1 MKKAVK
7 CDKIIGANIVKEGA
21 VDSLYCLWFG
31 NHKIYNMDQLR
42 KNFDFDNVE
51 MYYLGGSLS
60 RWLRQCGENETA
72 EKVENIN
79 PLGDISKQ
87 LAEIFSVKLPKG
99 RSNFPTATL
108 SVENSDKSQQNKTNS
123 FTCTEVCSA
132 IAKNIGL
139 STFNSK
145 IGSFKLITES
155 FYTET
160 GSFISNANSF
170 TLNSFYTL
178 SHSFSIFN
186 GSFETTSFQNILELS
201 SFGISGSSFTSSSF
215 YLHEYEYEYGRSFN
229 FFGFKQKSFDSENLS
244 DTIKSKKYGASLF
257 GNKNRNYRA
266 NITQLS
272 DEEKIKLNIM
282 YCPLNRFGY
291 GIDLI

>member
-21 VDSLYCLWFG
+21 VNSLYCLWFG

-42 KNFDFDNVE
+42 KNFDFDSAE

-60 RWLRQCGENETA
+60 VWLRQCGENEIA

-99 RSNFPTATL
+99 RSNFPTAPL
-108 SVENSDKSQQNKTNS
+108 SVENSDKSQQNKTSS

-132 IAKNIGL
+132 IPKNIGL

-170 TLNSFYTL
+170 TLN
-178 SHSFSIFN
+178 SFSIFN

-215 YLHEYEYEYGRSFN
+215 YLHEYEYGRSFN
-229 FFGFKQKSFDSENLS
+229 FCGFKQKSFDSENLS
-244 DTIKSKKYGASLF
+244 DIIENKKYGASLF
-257 GNKNRNYRA
+257 GKKNRNYRA

>member
-21 VDSLYCLWFG
+21 VNSLYCLWFG

-108 SVENSDKSQQNKTNS
+108 SVENSDKSQQNNTSS
-123 FTCTEVCSA
+123 FTCTKVCSA

-139 STFNSK
+139 SK
-145 IGSFKLITES
+145 IGSFELITES

-170 TLNSFYTL
+170 TLN
-178 SHSFSIFN
+178 SFSIFN

-215 YLHEYEYEYGRSFN
+215 YLHEYEYGRSFN
-229 FFGFKQKSFDSENLS
+229 FCGFKQKSFDSENLS
-244 DTIKSKKYGASLF
+244 DIIENKKYGASLF
-257 GNKNRNYRA
+257 GKKNRNYRA

>member
-21 VDSLYCLWFG
+21 VNSLYCLWFG

-170 TLNSFYTL
+170 TLNSF
-178 SHSFSIFN
+178 SIFN

-201 SFGISGSSFTSSSF
+201 SGSSFTSSSF
-215 YLHEYEYEYGRSFN
+215 YLHEYEYGRSFN
-229 FFGFKQKSFDSENLS
+229 FCSFKQKSFDSENLS
-244 DTIKSKKYGASLF
+244 DIIENKKYGTSLF
-257 GNKNRNYRA
+257 GKKNRNYRA

>member
-1 MKKAVK
+1 
-7 CDKIIGANIVKEGA
+7 
-21 VDSLYCLWFG
+21 
-31 NHKIYNMDQLR
+31 MDQLR

-170 TLNSFYTL
+170 TLNSF
-178 SHSFSIFN
+178 SIFN

-215 YLHEYEYEYGRSFN
+215 YLHEYEYGRSFN
-229 FFGFKQKSFDSENLS
+229 FCSFKQKSFDSENLS
-244 DTIKSKKYGASLF
+244 DIIENKKYGTSLF
-257 GNKNRNYRA
+257 GKKNRNYRA

>member
-1 MKKAVK
+1 M
-7 CDKIIGANIVKEGA
+7 
-21 VDSLYCLWFG
+21 YCLWFG

-42 KNFDFDNVE
+42 KNFDFDSAE

-60 RWLRQCGENETA
+60 VWLRQCGKNEIA

-79 PLGDISKQ
+79 PLSDISKQ

-99 RSNFPTATL
+99 RSNFPTAI
-108 SVENSDKSQQNKTNS
+108 SSAENSEKSQQNKISS
-123 FTCTEVCSA
+123 FICTEICSS
-132 IAKNIGL
+132 IPKNISLG
-139 STFNSK
+139 TFSSK
-145 IGSFKLITES
+145 IGSFELIPES

-160 GSFISNANSF
+160 GSFISNAGSF
-170 TLNSFYTL
+170 TLNSFYAL
-178 SHSFSIFN
+178 YHSFSMFN

-201 SFGISGSSFTSSSF
+201 SFGISGGSFTSNSF
-215 YLHEYEYEYGRSFN
+215 HLHEYEYEYGTSFN
-229 FFGFKQKSFDSENLS
+229 FSGFEQKSFDPENLS
-244 DTIKSKKYGASLF
+244 DIIENKKCSASLS
-257 GNKNRNYRA
+257 GNKNRNCRA

>member
-21 VDSLYCLWFG
+21 VNSLYCLWFG

-42 KNFDFDNVE
+42 KNFDFDSAE

-60 RWLRQCGENETA
+60 VWLRQCGENEIA

-79 PLGDISKQ
+79 PLSDISKQ

-99 RSNFPTATL
+99 RSNFPTAI
-108 SVENSDKSQQNKTNS
+108 SSAENSEKSQQNKTSS
-123 FTCTEVCSA
+123 FIYTEVCLS
-132 IAKNIGL
+132 IPKNISL
-139 STFNSK
+139 DTFNSK
-145 IGSFKLITES
+145 IGSFELIPES

-160 GSFISNANSF
+160 GSFISNAGSF
-170 TLNSFYTL
+170 TLNSLYTL
-178 SHSFSIFN
+178 YHSFSMFN

-201 SFGISGSSFTSSSF
+201 SFGISGVSFTSNSF
-215 YLHEYEYEYGRSFN
+215 HLHEYEYGTSFN
-229 FFGFKQKSFDSENLS
+229 FSGFEQKSFDPENLS
-244 DTIKSKKYGASLF
+244 DIIENKKCGASLP
-257 GNKNRNYRA
+257 GNKNRNCRA